1 MVDEPG
7 STVPFFGILY
17 RVLQILGMMGL
28 FIYFQNDLKGHK
40 TIAQCFTS
48 KKTAHPSSIN
58 WFRHCDFSIYVH
70 VRNLNYYSVNQFW
83 GSDCWIQVLAIS
95 PADSCVPF
103 SE

>member
-48 KKTAHPSSIN
+48 KKQHIP
-58 WFRHCDFSIYVH
+58 
-70 VRNLNYYSVNQFW
+70 
-83 GSDCWIQVLAIS
+83 LASTGLDTVIF
-95 PADSCVPF
+95 PF
-103 SE
+103 MFMSET